1 MSTTNN
7 IQNDENKSD
16 GKLKDLF
23 GKEMPYQVPDGYF
36 EDLPKQ
42 VLESCRQSRQLPD
55 RRLYL
60 QKGFVRIAAAAAVL
74 IMAALMI
81 TMVFTQRQSETEDPV
96 EYSMREIYLYNI
108 NNLADLEETYLLS
121 LINDDSLYMTD
132 IMGGETPDVSD
143 EIIMEYL
150 LAENHIEYHIINE
163 Y

>member
-42 VLESCRQSRQLPD
+42 VLESCRQQPY

-60 QKGFVRIAAAAAVL
+60 QKGFLRIVAAAAVL
-74 IMAALMI
+74 IMAALVI
-81 TMVFTQRQSETEDPV
+81 TMVFTQRQSETESSV
-96 EYSMREIYLYNI
+96 EYSMKEIYLYNI
-108 NNLADLEETYLLS
+108 NNLADMEETYLLS
-121 LINDDSLYMTD
+121 LIDDDSTYMTD
-132 IMGGETPDVSD
+132 ILGGGTPDVSD

>member
-16 GKLKDLF
+16 GKLKDLY

-42 VLESCRQSRQLPD
+42 VLESCRQSRQQPD

-60 QKGFVRIAAAAAVL
+60 QKGVLRIVAAAAVL
-74 IMAALMI
+74 IMAALVI
-81 TMVFTQRQSETEDPV
+81 TMVFTNRSSVGKSFE
-96 EYSMREIYLYNI
+96 EYSISDIYRYNI
-108 NNLADLEETYLLS
+108 NSLADLEEAYLLT
-121 LINDDSLYMTD
+121 LTDNDSIDMMGLMIPEADS
-132 IMGGETPDVSD
+132 ISD
-143 EIIMEYL
+143 EIIIDYL
-150 LAENHIEYHIINE
+150 LAENHIEYFIINE